1 MFLFDKYKIKPIT
14 NKIYYN
20 PKLFFNE
27 DIAKDLYIKGH
38 DNEIQNF
45 LFYGNNGCGRHSL
58 VNLLLYYIYGEEIY
72 NIKSQQYT
80 IKTNNNTIEYK
91 TIKQSQHH
99 IIYYP
104 QKNNFD
110 KNILQSIIQSFI
122 TIQNPNNYLITNDKL
137 FKIIVI
143 DNIENLSISAQESL
157 KATIEK
163 YSKICRF
170 IFISKSI
177 DCIIDALKS
186 RIVPIKIDNP
196 NNNQLLTC
204 AINICHNEKQNYNIN
219 DLMEL
224 VNKSNQNIKKLMFLL
239 QLYFLKVP
247 IIDSIDKAYNDI
259 INLIYKKSFKYTK
272 TIINKIYDILI
283 TNIESKQIIK
293 ELLDR
298 LIKKE
303 NNMKLINKFIKISIK
318 HSKLLSNSRR
328 DIMMLKDYINCLIV
342 LLKKYDNN

>member
-14 NKIYYN
+14 NKVYYN
-20 PKLFFNE
+20 PKLYFHE
-27 DIAKDLYIKGH
+27 DIARDLYIKGH
-38 DNEIQNF
+38 DNEIQNL

-72 NIKSQQYT
+72 NIKSHKYT
-80 IKTNNNTIEYK
+80 INTNNNTIDYK
-91 TIKQSQHH
+91 TVKQSQYH

-122 TIQNPNNYLITNDKL
+122 SVQSNIFNNKL
-137 FKIIVI
+137 FKVIII
-143 DNIENLSISAQESL
+143 DNIEDLSISAQESL
-157 KATIEK
+157 KATMEK
-163 YSKICRF
+163 YSKYCRF

-186 RIVPIKIDNP
+186 RIIPIKIDNP
-196 NNNQLLTC
+196 NNDQLLTC
-204 AINICHNEKQNYNIN
+204 AINICHNENQNYSIS

-239 QLYFLKVP
+239 QLYFLKAP
-247 IIDSIDKAYNDI
+247 IIDSIDNAYNYI
-259 INLIYKKSFKYTK
+259 IDLIYKKSFKHTK
-272 TIINKIYDILI
+272 NITNKIYNILI
-283 TNIESKQIIK
+283 TNIDSKQIIK
-293 ELLDR
+293 EILDR

-303 NNMKLINKFIKISIK
+303 NDMKLINKFIKISIK

-342 LLKKYDNN
+342 LLKEYN

>member
-20 PKLFFNE
+20 PNLYFNE
-27 DIAKDLYIKGH
+27 DINKDLYIKGH
-38 DNEIQNF
+38 DDEIQNF
-45 LFYGNNGCGRHSL
+45 LFYGNNGCGRHTL
-58 VNLLLYYIYGEEIY
+58 VNLLLYYIYGDEIY
-72 NIKSQQYT
+72 NIKSHQYT

-91 TIKQSQHH
+91 TIKQSQYH

-122 TIQNPNNYLITNDKL
+122 SVQTNMFTNKL
-137 FKIIVI
+137 FKVIVI
-143 DNIENLSISAQESL
+143 DNIEKLSISAQESL
-157 KATIEK
+157 KATMEK
-163 YSKICRF
+163 YSKYCRF

-186 RIVPIKIDNP
+186 RVVPIKIDNP
-196 NNNQLLTC
+196 NNDQLLTC
-204 AINICHNEKQNYNIN
+204 AINICHNEQQNYSIN
-219 DLMEL
+219 DLMDL

-247 IIDSIDKAYNDI
+247 IIDTIDNAYNYI
-259 INLIYKKSFKYTK
+259 IDLIYKKSFKYTK
-272 TIINKIYDILI
+272 QITDKLYDILI
-283 TNIESKQIIK
+283 TNIDSKQIIK

-303 NNMKLINKFIKISIK
+303 NDMKLINKFIKISIK

-342 LLKKYDNN
+342 LLKEYDN

>member
-20 PKLFFNE
+20 PNLYFNE
-27 DIAKDLYIKGH
+27 DINKDLYIKGH
-38 DNEIQNF
+38 DDEIQNF
-45 LFYGNNGCGRHSL
+45 LFYGNNGCGRHTL
-58 VNLLLYYIYGEEIY
+58 VNLLLYYIYGDEIY
-72 NIKSQQYT
+72 NIKSHQYT

-91 TIKQSQHH
+91 TIKQSQYH

-122 TIQNPNNYLITNDKL
+122 SVQTNMFTNKL
-137 FKIIVI
+137 FKVIVI
-143 DNIENLSISAQESL
+143 DNIEKLSISAQESL
-157 KATIEK
+157 KATMEK
-163 YSKICRF
+163 YSKYCRF

-186 RIVPIKIDNP
+186 RVVPIKIDNP
-196 NNNQLLTC
+196 NNDQLLTC
-204 AINICHNEKQNYNIN
+204 AINICHNEQQNYSIN
-219 DLMEL
+219 DLMDL

-247 IIDSIDKAYNDI
+247 IIDTIDNAYNYI
-259 INLIYKKSFKYTK
+259 IDLIYKKSFKYTK
-272 TIINKIYDILI
+272 QITDKLYDILI
-283 TNIESKQIIK
+283 TNIDSKQIIK

-342 LLKKYDNN
+342 LLKEYDN

>member
-20 PKLFFNE
+20 PNIFFNE
-27 DIAKDLYIKGH
+27 EIIKDLYIKGH

-45 LFYGNNGCGRHSL
+45 LFYGNNGCGRHTL

-72 NIKSQQYT
+72 NIKLQKYM
-80 IKTNNNTIEYK
+80 IHTNNNTIKHK
-91 TIKQSQHH
+91 TIKQSKYHM
-99 IIYYP
+99 IYYP

-110 KNILQSIIQSFI
+110 KNVLQSIIQSFI
-122 TIQNPNNYLITNDKL
+122 SISSSLNNKL

-157 KATIEK
+157 KATMEK
-163 YSKICRF
+163 YSKLCRF

-186 RIVPIKIDNP
+186 RIVPIKINNP
-196 NNNQLLTC
+196 NNNELLLC
-204 AINICHNEKQNYNIN
+204 AINICNKENKNYKIN
-219 DLMEL
+219 DLLEL
-224 VNKSNQNIKKLMFLL
+224 INKSNQNIKKLMFLL
-239 QLYFLKVP
+239 QMYYLKIP
-247 IIDSIDKAYNDI
+247 IIDVIDNTYDNI
-259 INLIYKKSFKYTK
+259 INLIYKKSFNYVK
-272 TIINKIYDILI
+272 TIVDKIYNILI
-283 TNIESKQIIK
+283 TNISSKQIIK
-293 ELLDR
+293 DLLNK

-303 NNMKLINKFIKISIK
+303 NNMYLIKKFIKISIK

-328 DIMMLKDYINCLIV
+328 DIMVLKDFINNLII
-342 LLKKYDNN
+342 LLKNFYL

>member
-20 PKLFFNE
+20 PNLYFNE
-27 DIAKDLYIKGH
+27 DINKDLYIKGH
-38 DNEIQNF
+38 DDEIQNF
-45 LFYGNNGCGRHSL
+45 LFYGNNGCGRHTL
-58 VNLLLYYIYGEEIY
+58 VNLLLYYIYGDEIY
-72 NIKSQQYT
+72 NIKSHQYT

-91 TIKQSQHH
+91 KIKQSQYH

-122 TIQNPNNYLITNDKL
+122 SVQTNMFTNKL
-137 FKIIVI
+137 FKVIVI
-143 DNIENLSISAQESL
+143 DNIEKLSISAQESL
-157 KATIEK
+157 KATMEK
-163 YSKICRF
+163 YSKYCRF

-186 RIVPIKIDNP
+186 RVVPIKIDNP
-196 NNNQLLTC
+196 NNDQLLTC
-204 AINICHNEKQNYNIN
+204 AINICHNEQQNYSIN
-219 DLMEL
+219 DLMDL

-247 IIDSIDKAYNDI
+247 IIDTIDNAYNYI
-259 INLIYKKSFKYTK
+259 IDLIYKKSFKYTK
-272 TIINKIYDILI
+272 QITDKLYDILI
-283 TNIESKQIIK
+283 TNIDSKQIIK

-303 NNMKLINKFIKISIK
+303 NDMKLINKFIKISIK

-342 LLKKYDNN
+342 LLKENNN

>member
-20 PKLFFNE
+20 PNLYFNE
-27 DIAKDLYIKGH
+27 DINKDLYIKGH
-38 DNEIQNF
+38 DDELQNF
-45 LFYGNNGCGRHSL
+45 LFYGNNGCGRHTL
-58 VNLLLYYIYGEEIY
+58 VNLLLYYIYGDEIY
-72 NIKSQQYT
+72 NIKSHQYT

-91 TIKQSQHH
+91 TIKQSQYH

-122 TIQNPNNYLITNDKL
+122 SVQTNMFTNKL
-137 FKIIVI
+137 FKVIVI
-143 DNIENLSISAQESL
+143 DNIEKLSISAQESL
-157 KATIEK
+157 KATMEK
-163 YSKICRF
+163 YSKYCRF

-186 RIVPIKIDNP
+186 RVVPIKIDNP
-196 NNNQLLTC
+196 NNDQLLTC
-204 AINICHNEKQNYNIN
+204 AINICHNEQQNYSIN
-219 DLMEL
+219 DLMDL

-247 IIDSIDKAYNDI
+247 IIDTIDNAYNYI
-259 INLIYKKSFKYTK
+259 IDLIYKKSFKYTK
-272 TIINKIYDILI
+272 QITDKLYDILI
-283 TNIESKQIIK
+283 TNIDSKQIIK

-303 NNMKLINKFIKISIK
+303 NDMKLINKFIKISIK

-342 LLKKYDNN
+342 LLKEYDN

>member
-20 PKLFFNE
+20 PNLYFNE
-27 DIAKDLYIKGH
+27 DINKDLYIKGH
-38 DNEIQNF
+38 DDEIQNF
-45 LFYGNNGCGRHSL
+45 LFYGNNGCGRHTL
-58 VNLLLYYIYGEEIY
+58 VNLLLYYIYGDEIY
-72 NIKSQQYT
+72 NIKSHQYT

-91 TIKQSQHH
+91 TIKQSQYH

-122 TIQNPNNYLITNDKL
+122 SVQTNMFTNKL
-137 FKIIVI
+137 FKVIVI
-143 DNIENLSISAQESL
+143 DNIEKLSISAQESL
-157 KATIEK
+157 KATMEK
-163 YSKICRF
+163 YSKYCRF

-186 RIVPIKIDNP
+186 RVVPIKIDNP
-196 NNNQLLTC
+196 NNDQLLTC
-204 AINICHNEKQNYNIN
+204 AINICHNEQQNYSIN
-219 DLMEL
+219 DLMDL

-247 IIDSIDKAYNDI
+247 IIDTIDNAYNYI
-259 INLIYKKSFKYTK
+259 IDLIYKKSFKYTK
-272 TIINKIYDILI
+272 QITDKLYDILI
-283 TNIESKQIIK
+283 TNIDSKQIIK

-303 NNMKLINKFIKISIK
+303 NDMKLINKFIKISIK

-342 LLKKYDNN
+342 LLKENNN